1 MDTGGD
7 LKTTQRRYRGGDL
20 RTTNRQ
26 HGGDLRTINRQHGGI
41 RSSQDSS
48 GLGRITSGN

>member
-26 HGGDLRTINRQHGGI
+26 HGGNHI
-41 RSSQDSS
+41 RSLSRLFWAWAHHQRK
-48 GLGRITSGN
+48 LKRL